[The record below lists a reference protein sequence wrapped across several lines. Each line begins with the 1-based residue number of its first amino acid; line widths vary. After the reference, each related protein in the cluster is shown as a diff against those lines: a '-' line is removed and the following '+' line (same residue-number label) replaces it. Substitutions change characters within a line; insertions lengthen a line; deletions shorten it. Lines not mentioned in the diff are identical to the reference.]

1 MIGFEQIKRGVV
13 SYINQDLVPVV
24 PKALGIG
31 LAAFGPVVVESKV
44 RELAAS
50 GLFSGTNLV
59 FTEGVDID
67 EIMRL
72 IKPAANGKWPI
83 QMYGFTFSEADLDK
97 LYRYIKE
104 A

>member
-1 MIGFEQIKRGVV
+1 MTGFEQIKRGVV
-13 SYINQDLVPVV
+13 AYINQDLVPVV

-31 LAAFGPVVVESKV
+31 LAAFGPVVIESKV

-59 FTEGVDID
+59 STEGVDID
-67 EIMRL
+67 EVMRL

-83 QMYGFTFSEADLDK
+83 QMYGFTFSETDLDK